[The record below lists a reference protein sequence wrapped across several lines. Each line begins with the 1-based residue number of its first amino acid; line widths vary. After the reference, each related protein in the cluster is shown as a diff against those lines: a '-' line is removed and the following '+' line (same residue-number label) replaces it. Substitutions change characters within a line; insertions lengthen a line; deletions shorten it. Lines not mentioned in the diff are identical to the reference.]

1 MDKCA
6 HTMKPI
12 SASQTAASDMF
23 TNGEVRAEILD
34 KPDSEGKVYGSI
46 WFVLDEVIVPKL
58 KYGSV
63 IKGLE

>member
-34 KPDSEGKVYGSI
+34 KPDSEGKYMDLYG
-46 WFVLDEVIVPKL
+46 L
-58 KYGSV
+58 Y
-63 IKGLE
+63 